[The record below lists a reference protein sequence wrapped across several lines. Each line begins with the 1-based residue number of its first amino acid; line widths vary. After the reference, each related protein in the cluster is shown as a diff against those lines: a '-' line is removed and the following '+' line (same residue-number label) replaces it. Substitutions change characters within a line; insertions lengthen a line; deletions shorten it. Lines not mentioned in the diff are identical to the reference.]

1 MKQVFEGTAVVTGA
15 SSGIGRAVALRLGK
29 LGSHVCLTARHLEGL
44 SETASTILRQGGSAE
59 AQVLDLNHPGS
70 LRGLLES
77 LDNEPSPLTVLVNA
91 AGAYYPGNVT
101 DLTPERSAE
110 MFRVNVLSLLEGCQA
125 AVEIMRDHRLPGH
138 IVNISALT
146 ARNDVGGVYG
156 ATKAA
161 VESLG
166 RSLRRELED
175 DAIRICTLIAG
186 VTKTQLGRALNAE
199 QIQERVAAATAR
211 GHADDGDRSPV
222 MAEPEAV
229 ADAVEYVL
237 RQPIELNVHELTL
250 RPARDM
256 MF

>member
-1 MKQVFEGTAVVTGA
+1 M
-15 SSGIGRAVALRLGK
+15 
-29 LGSHVCLTARHLEGL
+29 HVCMTARDLGGL
-44 SETASTILRQGGSAE
+44 NETANTILHQGGSAE
-59 AQVLDLNHPGS
+59 AQVLDLNHAGS
-70 LRGLLES
+70 LSSLLDS

-91 AGAYYPGNVT
+91 AGAYYPGGICDVRQ
-101 DLTPERSAE
+101 EHSAE

-125 AVEIMRDHRLPGH
+125 AVAIMRDHGLPGH
-138 IVNISALT
+138 IINISALT
-146 ARNDVGGVYG
+146 ARSDVGGIYG

-175 DAIRICTLIAG
+175 DPIRICTLIAG

-199 QIQERVAAATAR
+199 QIQQRVAAATAR
-211 GHADDGDRSPV
+211 GHQDEGERSPV

-237 RQPIELNVHELTL
+237 RQPVELNVHELTL

-256 MF
+256 EF